1 MPRKEQNALEKDQ
14 DFLHLI
20 IFNIYGYE
28 KYIPLIIS
36 HTSGTIFFYLQYK
49 MSYKII
55 IWLHNELEIKA
66 LNLFLFSVFKQSYFS
81 INLILIYVVKV
92 INLLDNS

>member
-28 KYIPLIIS
+28 KYIPLFIS

-55 IWLHNELEIKA
+55 I
-66 LNLFLFSVFKQSYFS
+66 
-81 INLILIYVVKV
+81 
-92 INLLDNS
+92 